1 MPKVKMPSHSYLEVA
16 DPARQMEGK
25 GAPRSTVFGVLGRT
39 KETPYAKTLG
49 GLVEKAPDHRVM
61 AGTVEKAS
69 AKLHTERDILGNVS
83 KTHIPGKHYAQ
94 VPYAGMYMSHLG
106 ERL

>member
-1 MPKVKMPSHSYLEVA
+1 MVKVKMPGQSYLEVA

-49 GLVEKAPDHRVM
+49 GLVEKAPDGKVM
-61 AGTVEKAS
+61 KGTTGKAHG
-69 AKLHTERDILGNVS
+69 LQTERDIVGNVS
-83 KTHIPGKHYAQ
+83 KTHVPGKHYAQ

>member
-1 MPKVKMPSHSYLEVA
+1 MTKAKAATHSYLEVA
-16 DPARQMEGK
+16 DPARQMEGV

-39 KETPYAKTLG
+39 KETPYSKTLG
-49 GLVEKAPDHRVM
+49 GLVEKSPDHRVM
-61 AGTVEKAS
+61 KGEVEKAHG
-69 AKLHTERDILGNVS
+69 LHTERDILGNVS

-106 ERL
+106 NRL

>member
-1 MPKVKMPSHSYLEVA
+1 MPKVKMPGQSYLSVA
-16 DPARQMEGK
+16 DPARQMEGE

-39 KETPYAKTLG
+39 KESPYTKTLG

-61 AGTVEKAS
+61 KGTVEKS
-69 AKLHTERDILGNVS
+69 HGIVTERDIVGNIS
-83 KTHIPGKHYAQ
+83 KTKIPGKHYAQ